1 MHCRMK
7 SEVLKNKCM
16 TLSLD
21 VGHILQ
27 SSIIETKQTILT
39 TDFCRGTTCCRTVTP
54 CMEPEK
60 AGLNTTNS
68 HWCSVLRGDVY
79 FAAAPSLSDL
89 DATTAGGSGLKT
101 LSMFE

>member
-7 SEVLKNKCM
+7 SEVLKNRCM
-16 TLSLD
+16 TLD
-21 VGHILQ
+21 VGTYCKVPL
-27 SSIIETKQTILT
+27 SKQTILT

-54 CMEPEK
+54 CIEPEK